1 MQPVHVVLHWAAR
14 EGLVSECTV
23 RESGRAA
30 LFIATPTT
38 TGEIDARVDPRC
50 LAHEGQQSLRRGCK
64 IQPPAL
70 GVVEGR
76 AVITTIVH
84 MVNSGGVR
92 LCGTFSGSRID
103 LREVDWP
110 WLPAA

>member
-38 TGEIDARVDPRC
+38 TGEIDARVNPRC
-50 LAHEGQQSLRRGCK
+50 LAHEGQQSLRRGCN

-76 AVITTIVH
+76 AVCH
-84 MVNSGGVR
+84 GGTDHEARRDHV
-92 LCGTFSGSRID
+92 GTGERGN
-103 LREVDWP
+103 
-110 WLPAA
+110 